1 MNRDSGALELCV
13 LVLYRTELY
22 NKLIYALNDAGIR
35 GATTVSS
42 SGMMSALADSEDSH
56 IIAAFRAFMAS
67 DRRESKTVFMVIEKD
82 NLERVRK
89 VVRETVG
96 DLSAPNTGILF
107 TVPVT
112 FADGFCEDAR
122 P

>member
-67 DRRESKTVFMVIEKD
+67 EKRTSSSECGKWSARRWATFPRLTRGYCLRFPSLLRTDSARTRARKEEK
-82 NLERVRK
+82 RK
-89 VVRETVG
+89 KR
-96 DLSAPNTGILF
+96 
-107 TVPVT
+107 
-112 FADGFCEDAR
+112 
-122 P
+122 

>member
-67 DRRESKTVFMVIEKD
+67 GVSRFVGIPISAHIV
-82 NLERVRK
+82 LRK
-89 VVRETVG
+89 
-96 DLSAPNTGILF
+96 
-107 TVPVT
+107 
-112 FADGFCEDAR
+112 
-122 P
+122 